1 MQLSCEILSLCIV
14 LTRCPDKIVN
24 KVTTLYDNIL
34 GDTFLLV
41 KVLKKFITTGEI
53 VPWFSSAFVKVRSL
67 KCVCQALNGNS
78 A

>member
-1 MQLSCEILSLCIV
+1 MPLSCEILSLCIV

-34 GDTFLLV
+34 GDTFLLA
-41 KVLKKFITTGEI
+41 KVLKKFITTE
-53 VPWFSSAFVKVRSL
+53 VSQVKLYLGLVVRSL